1 MDFSKIVDWI
11 KLAPKYLFA
20 IAVVTG
26 FLLFV
31 PTGILAPLG
40 LASIIAQYRAFIGM
54 LFLIS
59 SVLFLVHPLA
69 TLYELISTR
78 IMTTM
83 LVRDQQKDLSELT
96 ESEKEILRGY
106 IHNKTQSQY
115 LNPLDGVTAGLEAK
129 RIIYR
134 AANLGQIHQFPYNIQ
149 PWAWKYLNNNPEL
162 LAPSSKSGESNSI
175 ACN

>member
-11 KLAPKYLFA
+11 KLSPKYLFA
-20 IAVVTG
+20 IAVITG
-26 FLLFV
+26 FLLFA
-31 PTGILAPLG
+31 PTGILTTLG
-40 LASIIAQYRAFIGM
+40 LASIVAQYRAFIGV

-69 TLYELISTR
+69 MLSELVSTR
-78 IMTTM
+78 VMTTM
-83 LVRDQQKDLSELT
+83 VVRDQQKELSELT

-106 IHNKTQSQY
+106 IYKKTQSQY

-162 LAPSSKSGESNSI
+162 LASSSKSGGE
-175 ACN
+175 